1 MRAPILLLLSS
12 LLCAAPAAAA
22 FNPFETAGIDRKSDA
37 QVPLAI
43 PFIDQHGAPATLA
56 GIAHDRPI
64 LLVPLLH
71 KCPNICG
78 VTLSGLMEAIRVQ
91 DYKPGRDFEIIAFSI
106 DPKEVPQDARD
117 SLADLQRRYPALSA
131 SVHALTGS
139 RKDIAAVTDALGYRY
154 GWDDAIGQYAHIAA
168 TAVLTADGRLSRW
181 LYGLQPAP
189 EDLALALT
197 EAGHGR
203 IGTWGDQLLL
213 LCYHYDPVTG
223 RYSPIIWTA
232 LRLAGVATAGIMLGG
247 LGLALLRERRG
258 RKERG
263 DA

>member
-12 LLCAAPAAAA
+12 LICAAPAAAA

-43 PFIDQHGAPATLA
+43 AFVDQHGAPATLA

-139 RKDIAAVTDALGYRY
+139 RKNIAAVTDALGYRY